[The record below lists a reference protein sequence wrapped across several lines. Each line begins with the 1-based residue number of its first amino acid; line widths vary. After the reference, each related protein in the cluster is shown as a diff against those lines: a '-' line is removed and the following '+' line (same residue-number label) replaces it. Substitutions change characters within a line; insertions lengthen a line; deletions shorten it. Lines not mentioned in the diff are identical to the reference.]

1 MQGLNPADVSYWA
14 QLLAIAIARQIGSAK
29 TRAGDLWYNHN
40 QKGSDMAGK
49 KKDPSASAAACAQ
62 KALKISAKARYALRA
77 LIDVAS
83 HAESDSPRTGA
94 AIAKEQHLSEKF
106 LSRIVIPLRRNGLLR
121 SVRGNIGGFRLA
133 KSPDNI
139 TLLEIIETM
148 QGPLAILD
156 CLQPR
161 HDCPKRKNC
170 LARRVWAD
178 VNSAFANTLESVT
191 LAHILARDPKAAQAL
206 DYCI

>member
-1 MQGLNPADVSYWA
+1 
-14 QLLAIAIARQIGSAK
+14 
-29 TRAGDLWYNHN
+29 
-40 QKGSDMAGK
+40 MAGK
-49 KKDPSASAAACAQ
+49 KKKHSASTAAYAQ

-106 LSRIVIPLRRNGLLR
+106 LSRIVIPLRRNGLLC

-133 KSPDNI
+133 KSPDDI

-206 DYCI
+206 EYCI